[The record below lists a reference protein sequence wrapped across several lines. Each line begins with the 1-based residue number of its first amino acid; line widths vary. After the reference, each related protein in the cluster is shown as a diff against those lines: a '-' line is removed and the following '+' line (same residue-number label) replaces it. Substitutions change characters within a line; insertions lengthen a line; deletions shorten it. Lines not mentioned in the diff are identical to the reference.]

1 LVPHPLVAF
10 PVKTTPLSPLE
21 PASGSAPSGS
31 GDAASLPEAGTALQV
46 IAFSITRTVINTLHR
61 MVYPFLTVL
70 ARGVGVDLITMSY
83 ALTARSVVGT
93 FGPFAAAVADRR
105 GRKFGMLFG
114 MGLFTLGTA
123 VVVFWPVFPALVI
136 SIILSTLGKYIF
148 DPSMQAY
155 LGDRIPY
162 SRRGRTIAVTEFGW
176 SMAFILGIPLM
187 GFLIARSG
195 WMAPFP
201 LMAVLGVLIFFGLS
215 WMLPKDGQPSPD
227 NPTFSANFRTV
238 LTFTPA
244 LAGLA
249 VGLLASA
256 ANEVVNLIFGVW
268 LEDSFGLQIAALG
281 AASAVIGLSELC
293 GEGLVA
299 AFVDRLGKPRAI
311 GLGLAANCLA
321 AVALFF
327 LGRTEAG
334 ALVGLF
340 FFYITFEF
348 TLVSVIP
355 MMTEVLPSARAT
367 LMAFNVA
374 SLSLGRAFGDL
385 LAPRLYI
392 WGFWSVV
399 VGAIAFNL
407 LALIALRKVKTA

>member
-1 LVPHPLVAF
+1 MPSPEPG
-10 PVKTTPLSPLE
+10 PVQPGL
-21 PASGSAPSGS
+21 APSSSRPETGATVQV
-31 GDAASLPEAGTALQV
+31 AAFAV
-46 IAFSITRTVINTLHR
+46 IRTIINTLHR
-61 MVYPFLTVL
+61 MVYPFLAVL
-70 ARGVGVDLITMSY
+70 ARGVGVDIISMSY
-83 ALTARSVVGT
+83 ALTARSLVGT
-93 FGPFAAAVADRR
+93 IGPFAATVADRR
-105 GRKFGMLFG
+105 GRKFGMLSG
-114 MGLFTLGTA
+114 IALFTLGTA
-123 VVVFWPVFPALVI
+123 VVVFWPSFPALVI

-162 SRRGRTIAVTEFGW
+162 ARRGRTIAVTEFGW
-176 SMAFILGIPLM
+176 SLAFVLGIPLM
-187 GFLIARSG
+187 GFLIARGG

-201 LMAVLGVLIFFGLS
+201 LMAVLGVLIFAGLF
-215 WMLPKDGQPSPD
+215 WMLPRDIKPSED
-227 NPTFSANFRTV
+227 NPTLSANIRTV

-249 VGLLASA
+249 VGLFAST

-311 GLGLAANCLA
+311 GLGLAGNCLA
-321 AVALFF
+321 AIALFF
-327 LGRTEAG
+327 LGRTQAG

-340 FFYITFEF
+340 LFYITFEF

-374 SLSLGRAFGDL
+374 SLSLGRALGDL
-385 LAPRLYI
+385 LAPRLYV
-392 WGFWSVV
+392 WGFWSVIL
-399 VGAIAFNL
+399 GAVLFNL
-407 LALIALRKVKTA
+407 LALLALRKVTTVS

>member
-1 LVPHPLVAF
+1 M
-10 PVKTTPLSPLE
+10 KSTPLLHSKPG
-21 PASGSAPSGS
+21 PDSSRAGT
-31 GDAASLPEAGTALQV
+31 DAAAPRPANGAFSSRPETGAGAQV
-46 IAFSITRTVINTLHR
+46 VAFSITRTVINTLHR
-61 MVYPFLTVL
+61 MVYPFLAVL

-83 ALTARSVVGT
+83 ALTARSLVGT
-93 FGPFAAAVADRR
+93 IGPFAAAVADRR

-114 MGLFTLGTA
+114 IGLFTLGTA

-176 SMAFILGIPLM
+176 SLAFILGIPLM
-187 GFLIARSG
+187 GFLIARGG

-201 LMAVLGVLIFFGLS
+201 LMALLGGLIFAGLF
-215 WMLPKDGQPSPD
+215 WMLPKDGQPGAD
-227 NPTFSANFRTV
+227 NPTFSVNFRTV

-299 AFVDRLGKPRAI
+299 VFVDRLGKPRAI

-327 LGRTEAG
+327 LGHTEVG

-340 FFYITFEF
+340 LFYITFEF

-374 SLSLGRAFGDL
+374 SLSLGRALGDL
-385 LAPRLYI
+385 LAPRLYL

-399 VGAIAFNL
+399 IGAIAFNL
-407 LALIALRKVKTA
+407 LALLALRKVKTA

>member
-1 LVPHPLVAF
+1 MTSNSLPPS
-10 PVKTTPLSPLE
+10 KIG
-21 PASGSAPSGS
+21 PASFQPGIETAPR
-31 GDAASLPEAGTALQV
+31 PETGAALQ
-46 IAFSITRTVINTLHR
+46 IAAFTVSRTVINTLHR
-61 MVYPFLTVL
+61 MVYPFLAVL

-83 ALTARSVVGT
+83 ALTARSLVGT
-93 FGPFAAAVADRR
+93 VGPFAAAVADRR

-114 MGLFTLGTA
+114 IALFTFGA
-123 VVVFWPVFPALVI
+123 AIVVFWPVFPALVI

-155 LGDRIPY
+155 LGDRVPY
-162 SRRGRTIAVTEFGW
+162 ARRGRTIAVTELGW
-176 SMAFILGIPLM
+176 SLAFVLGIPLM
-187 GFLIARSG
+187 GFLISRSG
-195 WMAPFP
+195 WMAPFQ
-201 LMAVLGVLIFFGLS
+201 LMAVLGVLIFAGLS
-215 WMLPKDGQPSPD
+215 WMLPKDRQPAAD

-238 LTFTPA
+238 LTFAPA

-249 VGLLASA
+249 VGLFASA
-256 ANEVVNLIFGVW
+256 ANEVVNLIFGIW
-268 LEDSFGLQIAALG
+268 LEDSFGMQIAALG

-321 AVALFF
+321 AVALYF
-327 LGRTEAG
+327 LGRTETG

-340 FFYITFEF
+340 FFYISFEF

-374 SLSLGRAFGDL
+374 FLSLGRALGDI
-385 LAPRLYI
+385 LAPRLYL

-399 VGAIAFNL
+399 LGAVAFNL
-407 LALIALRKVKTA
+407 LALLALRKVKTA

>member
-1 LVPHPLVAF
+1 MKPASLSRPETGT
-10 PVKTTPLSPLE
+10 TTPRPETGTTSPR
-21 PASGSAPSGS
+21 P
-31 GDAASLPEAGTALQV
+31 GTGTTPQV
-46 IAFSITRTVINTLHR
+46 IAFTITRTILNTLHR
-61 MVYPFLTVL
+61 MVYPFLAVL
-70 ARGVGVDLITMSY
+70 ARGVGVDLISMSY
-83 ALTARSVVGT
+83 ALTARSLVGT
-93 FGPFAAAVADRR
+93 IGPFAATVTDRR
-105 GRKFGMLFG
+105 GRRFGMLFG
-114 MGLFTLGTA
+114 IGLFTLGTA
-123 VVVFWPVFPALVI
+123 IVVFWPTFPALVL

-148 DPSMQAY
+148 DPSMQAW

-162 SRRGRTIAVTEFGW
+162 ARRGRTIAVTEFGW
-176 SMAFILGIPLM
+176 SLAFILGIPLM

-201 LMAVLGVLIFFGLS
+201 LFVLFGCIIFITLFFL
-215 WMLPKDGQPSPD
+215 LPKEGSSSVVHGPLS
-227 NPTFSANFRTV
+227 NFRLV
-238 LTFTPA
+238 LTFAPA

-249 VGLLASA
+249 VGLFASA

-268 LEDSFGLQIAALG
+268 LEDSFSLQIAALG
-281 AASAVIGLSELC
+281 AASAVIGLSELG

-321 AVALFF
+321 ALALFF

-348 TLVSVIP
+348 TLVSSIP
-355 MMTEVLPSARAT
+355 LMTELLPSARAT

-374 SLSLGRAFGDL
+374 ALSLGRALGDL
-385 LAPRLYI
+385 LAPRLYGMGL
-392 WGFWSVV
+392 WFVV
-399 VGAIAFNL
+399 LGAVAFNL
-407 LALIALRKVKTA
+407 LALVALRRVRIA